1 MESTKLTIRLEE
13 PPSCSSCIP
22 SVCPAKILLILL
34 ILSKSILSMS
44 ANPYRSHTCNDL
56 RASHAG
62 ATVRIAGWIHN
73 KRDLGGVLFIDL
85 RDHYGITQIV
95 IPPTAAFQD
104 EVGHLPKE
112 TVISV
117 SGAVRLRPGDTK
129 NPNLDTGDI
138 ELDVATYDKLGSCE
152 PLPMNVFPE
161 DHTPEETRLKYRFL
175 DLRRSKLHK
184 TVMLRAKV
192 ISSIRRRMIEL
203 GFQEFQTPIL
213 TSSSPEGARDFLVPS
228 RLYPGEFYALP
239 QAPQQ
244 FKQLLMVSGFDRY
257 FQIAPCFRDE
267 DGRADRTPGEFYQLD
282 VEMSFVTQDDVFAA
296 IEGLMIPL
304 FAEFKPEWQI
314 NVVQPTGV
322 SPQVEAAP
330 FNYDWWKTY
339 LTIQPVTV
347 SNPETASTSAEGRDF
362 PPGEPKEINR
372 VFGSAI
378 GTTTPSTG
386 SVVGIGDAE
395 KFVEAGV
402 KAFTPYLTRIL
413 TVRPL
418 ASNDSDSIKAFVTQ
432 LVTSMLQTVPVGR
445 QLTQLLIHRICEA
458 LPTQFTGTFVRIPY
472 KESLMRFGT
481 DKPDMRI
488 SFEIK
493 DLTPLFAKSE
503 FRAFAGKTVRAMLM
517 PYDKEL
523 PRSWFD
529 NLQEE
534 AKKLGAA
541 GLAYIKIEPVRL
553 TENDWTAKL
562 VGPIAKFIPD
572 EIVPELL
579 GINRGAK
586 PPEGVLFFS
595 ADMNET
601 KAAKVLGA
609 MRVKIAEQLDLIEKN
624 VFKFAW
630 IVDYPMFEMNDETK
644 AIEFSHNPF
653 SMPQGG
659 LEALEKQ
666 DPLTIFAY
674 QYDLVCN
681 GYELASGAIRNHRPE
696 IMYKAF
702 ALAGHP
708 RETVDT
714 EFAGMIN
721 AFKYGA
727 PPHGG
732 IAPGIDRIV
741 MLLSGETSIREVIAF
756 PMAQNGRDLL
766 MNAPAPVKEKQLR
779 EVHLTIRKPPPKA

>member
-1 MESTKLTIRLEE
+1 
-13 PPSCSSCIP
+13 
-22 SVCPAKILLILL
+22 
-34 ILSKSILSMS
+34 MS
-44 ANPYRSHTCNDL
+44 ANPYRTHTCNDL

-62 ATVRIAGWIHN
+62 STVRLAGWIHN

-95 IPPTAAFQD
+95 IPPTAPFQD
-104 EVGHLPKE
+104 AVAHLPKE

-117 SGAVRLRPGDTK
+117 EGNVRPRPGDTK

-138 ELDVATYDKLGSCE
+138 ELDVTAYDRLGSCE
-152 PLPMNVFPE
+152 ALPMNVFPE

-296 IEGLMIPL
+296 IEKLMVPL
-304 FAEFKPEWQI
+304 FTEFKPEWPH
-314 NVVQPTGV
+314 NA
-322 SPQVEAAP
+322 SPE
-330 FNYDWWKTY
+330 
-339 LTIQPVTV
+339 
-347 SNPETASTSAEGRDF
+347 
-362 PPGEPKEINR
+362 
-372 VFGSAI
+372 
-378 GTTTPSTG
+378 
-386 SVVGIGDAE
+386 
-395 KFVEAGV
+395 
-402 KAFTPYLTRIL
+402 
-413 TVRPL
+413 
-418 ASNDSDSIKAFVTQ
+418 
-432 LVTSMLQTVPVGR
+432 
-445 QLTQLLIHRICEA
+445 
-458 LPTQFTGTFVRIPY
+458 GTFQRIPY
-472 KESLMRFGT
+472 KESLLRFGT
-481 DKPDMRI
+481 DKPDLRI
-488 SFEIK
+488 PFEIR
-493 DLTPLFAKSE
+493 DFTTNFAKSE
-503 FRAFAGKTVRAMLM
+503 FKAFAGKTVRVLLVPNCAS
-517 PYDKEL
+517 K

-529 NLQEE
+529 TLQEE
-534 AKKLGAA
+534 TKKLGGA
-541 GLAYIKIEPVRL
+541 GLAY
-553 TENDWTAKL
+553 AKYEL
-562 VGPIAKFIPD
+562 KDSSEGGGVPLQINERTVYLEITGPIAKFLSP
-572 EIVPELL
+572 EIKLELL
-579 GINRGAK
+579 KQFPWQN
-586 PPEGVLFFS
+586 EGVLFFS
-595 ADMNET
+595 ADPNET

-609 MRVKIAEQLDLIEKN
+609 MRNKIAEQLNLIEPN

-630 IVDYPMFEMNDETK
+630 IVDYPMYERNEETK
-644 AIEFSHNPF
+644 DIEFSHNPF

-659 LEALEKQ
+659 LDALEKQ

-681 GYELASGAIRNHRPE
+681 GYEIASGAIRNHSAE
-696 IMYKAF
+696 TMYKAF
-702 ALAGHP
+702 ALAGHGK
-708 RETVDT
+708 EVVDT

-741 MLLSGETSIREVIAF
+741 MLLANETSIREVIAF

-766 MNAPAPVKEKQLR
+766 MNAPSPVSEKQLR
-779 EVHLTIRKPPPKA
+779 EVHLTIRKPVPKV

>member
-1 MESTKLTIRLEE
+1 
-13 PPSCSSCIP
+13 
-22 SVCPAKILLILL
+22 
-34 ILSKSILSMS
+34 MS

-56 RASHAG
+56 RAEHAG
-62 ATVRIAGWIHN
+62 QTVRLAGWIHN

-104 EVGHLPKE
+104 VVGHLPKE

-117 SGAVRLRPGDTK
+117 EGSVRLRPGDTK
-129 NPNLDTGDI
+129 NANLATGDI
-138 ELDVATYDKLGSCE
+138 ELDVTGYDKLGSAE
-152 PLPMNVFPE
+152 SLPMNVFPE

-175 DLRRSKLHK
+175 DLRRSKLHQ
-184 TVMLRAKV
+184 TILLRAKV
-192 ISSIRRRMIEL
+192 ITAIRARMVEL
-203 GFQEFQTPIL
+203 GFTEFQTPIL

-296 IEGLMIPL
+296 MESLFVPL
-304 FAEFKPEWQI
+304 FKQFKPD
-314 NVVQPTGV
+314 
-322 SPQVEAAP
+322 A
-330 FNYDWWKTY
+330 
-339 LTIQPVTV
+339 TV
-347 SNPETASTSAEGRDF
+347 
-362 PPGEPKEINR
+362 
-372 VFGSAI
+372 
-378 GTTTPSTG
+378 
-386 SVVGIGDAE
+386 
-395 KFVEAGV
+395 
-402 KAFTPYLTRIL
+402 
-413 TVRPL
+413 
-418 ASNDSDSIKAFVTQ
+418 NDTN
-432 LVTSMLQTVPVGR
+432 
-445 QLTQLLIHRICEA
+445 
-458 LPTQFTGTFVRIPY
+458 GTFQRLTY
-472 KESLMRFGT
+472 KDSLLRYGT
-481 DKPDMRI
+481 DKPDLRI
-488 SFEIK
+488 PVEIH
-493 DLTPLFAKSE
+493 DLTKRFAKSE
-503 FRAFAGKTVRAMLM
+503 FKAFSGKTVRAMAVAQAF
-517 PYDKEL
+517 DQ

-534 AKKLGAA
+534 AKKLGAP
-541 GLAYIKIEPVRL
+541 GLAYVKIES
-553 TENDWTAKL
+553 AKGEI
-562 VGPIAKFIPD
+562 VAEAVPPQPSVTGPIAKFLSPD
-572 EIVPELL
+572 IFVDLMN
-579 GINRGAK
+579 IA
-586 PPEGVLFFS
+586 GVDFDKSGKSVIFFS
-595 ADMNET
+595 ADPNET

-609 MRVKIAEQLDLIEKN
+609 MRVKIAEQLNLIEQN
-624 VFKFAW
+624 KFLFTW

-644 AIEFSHNPF
+644 SIEFSHNPF

-659 LEALEKQ
+659 LDALEKQ

-681 GYELASGAIRNHRPE
+681 GYEIASGAIRNHSPE

-708 RETVDT
+708 KETVDT

-732 IAPGIDRIV
+732 IAPGIDRII

-766 MNAPAPVKEKQLR
+766 MNAPAPVSERQLR
-779 EVHLTIRKPPPKA
+779 DVHLVVRKPPPKA